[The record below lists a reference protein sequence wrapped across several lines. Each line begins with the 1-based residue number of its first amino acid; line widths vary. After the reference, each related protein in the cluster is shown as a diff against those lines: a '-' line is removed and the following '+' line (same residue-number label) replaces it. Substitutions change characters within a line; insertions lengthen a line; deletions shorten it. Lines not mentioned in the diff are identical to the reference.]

1 MRSDLD
7 AVRERHVL
15 RETREELFQVQSGD
29 WGWAKAY
36 VQTMP
41 HHLGDAP
48 GEPRA
53 RYFNARGRQMLLVN
67 PPGPGTADGGF

>member
-15 RETREELFQVQSGD
+15 RETREELFRVQSGD

-36 VQTMP
+36 VQTVP
-41 HHLGDAP
+41 HHLGIAASDL
-48 GEPRA
+48 RA
-53 RYFNARGRQMLLVN
+53 RYVDARSRDLVS
-67 PPGPGTADGGF
+67 PPRPGTPDGGF